1 MHQIVMVPG
10 WADNGLRLVRQL
22 TRLVAVL
29 AGLGVFCA
37 VLMLAPERVRH
48 LGIFKALGMTP
59 RQVVAM
65 VTCWAIAP
73 PIAAAIIALPVGIAL
88 EHTVAR
94 AVVSWQTSRIAKVI
108 PPPGTGGPPSR
119 PPRRWFRP
127 AATGRWAQGGSTRRA
142 FATPGARAGLPSQVA
157 QLGTHLAQEYS
168 PGMLALLVLGGLAIA
183 IVGALGPTIWAAA
196 SKTTIA
202 LHAE

>member
-1 MHQIVMVPG
+1 MSLGPAAPASRPSRSAATLAVVTAGLAAVVIAMGLEAQVHQIVMVPG
-10 WADNGLRLVRQL
+10 WADNSLRLVQQL

-37 VLMLAPERVRH
+37 VLMLAPERVRD

-73 PIAAAIIALPVGIAL
+73 AIAAAIIALPVGIGL

-94 AVVSWQTSRIAKVI
+94 AAAAGKPAGWQRSFPIRHRW
-108 PPPGTGGPPSR
+108 PPSR
-119 PPRRWFRP
+119 PHAAGSGRP
-127 AATGRWAQGGSTRRA
+127 LRA
-142 FATPGARAGLPSQVA
+142 CL
-157 QLGTHLAQEYS
+157 
-168 PGMLALLVLGGLAIA
+168 
-183 IVGALGPTIWAAA
+183 
-196 SKTTIA
+196 
-202 LHAE
+202 